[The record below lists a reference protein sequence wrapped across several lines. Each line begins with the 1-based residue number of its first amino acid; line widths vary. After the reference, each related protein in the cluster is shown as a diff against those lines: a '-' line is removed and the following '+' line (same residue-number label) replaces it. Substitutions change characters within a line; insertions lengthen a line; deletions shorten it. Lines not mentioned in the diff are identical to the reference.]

1 MKANLA
7 VIRIRRGLLN
17 AHLRAAD
24 FGLRGGLRK
33 KRHVQIAFVMRV
45 GHPLHL
51 RQQTRHVARATGG
64 AEPRRAAGGAV
75 VEWILAV
82 RRERVHVKEPVA
94 LEVHR
99 GEHVVE

>member
-7 VIRIRRGLLN
+7 VIRVRRRLLN
-17 AHLRAAD
+17 THLGAAD

-33 KRHVQIAFVMRV
+33 KRHVQIAVVMRV

-51 RQQTRHVARATGG
+51 RQQTRHVAWATGR
-64 AEPRRAAGGAV
+64 AKPRRAAGRAV
-75 VEWILAV
+75 VKGIFAV
-82 RRERVHVKEPVA
+82 RREWVHVKEPVA